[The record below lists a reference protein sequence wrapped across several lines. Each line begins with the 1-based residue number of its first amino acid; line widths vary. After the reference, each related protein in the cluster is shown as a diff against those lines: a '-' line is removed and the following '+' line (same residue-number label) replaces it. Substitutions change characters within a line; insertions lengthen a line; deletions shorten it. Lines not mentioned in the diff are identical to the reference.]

1 MIFDT
6 HIHLNSEVYKDNL
19 NELLLKAKDKGV
31 NLFNCVGYDLE
42 SSIEAVNIAN
52 NFPNVYATIGLIPT
66 EHKKWNDNTIN
77 ELKELYFKNKKIIA
91 IGEIG
96 LDYYWEKEPILK
108 EKQKEIFIK
117 QIELANEL
125 NLPISIHAR
134 DSLNDV
140 LEILKTVNCKNT
152 GVLHCFSGSKEQARE
167 FIKLGYKIAFGGV
180 LTFKNSVKTKEVLLD
195 IDLEN
200 IVFETDAP
208 YLAPTPY
215 RGKINLPEYI
225 FNVVQEASLLKKVDF
240 KELSKI
246 TYENSLKIFHVKR
259 YED

>member
-1 MIFDT
+1 M
-6 HIHLNSEVYKDNL
+6 
-19 NELLLKAKDKGV
+19 
-31 NLFNCVGYDLE
+31 
-42 SSIEAVNIAN
+42 
-52 NFPNVYATIGLIPT
+52 
-66 EHKKWNDNTIN
+66 
-77 ELKELYFKNKKIIA
+77 
-91 IGEIG
+91 
-96 LDYYWEKEPILK
+96 
-108 EKQKEIFIK
+108 
-117 QIELANEL
+117 
-125 NLPISIHAR
+125 
-134 DSLNDV
+134 
-140 LEILKTVNCKNT
+140 
-152 GVLHCFSGSKEQARE
+152 HCFSGSKEQARE

-180 LTFKNSVKTKEVLLD
+180 LTFKNSIKTKEVLLD

-246 TYENSLKIFHVKR
+246 TYENSLKIFHVKS